1 MPTTRS
7 EYKNLKQGYL
17 DPNIVMKN
25 YQDKRVAT
33 QSEVVSIPDNSNKVK
48 DDTTKPST
56 NTRVSVMEGYKS
68 GGFPNNTKQP
78 TNTCVQVMEGY
89 TPGGTPTSNRNLK
102 SSKKDDCT
110 VL

>member
-1 MPTTRS
+1 
-7 EYKNLKQGYL
+7 
-17 DPNIVMKN
+17 MKN

-56 NTRVSVMEGYKS
+56 NKGVSVMEGYKS

-78 TNTCVQVMEGY
+78 TNTCVQVMEGFSG
-89 TPGGTPTSNRNLK
+89 PRPATSNRNLN
-102 SSKKDDCT
+102 SNKDNGCT
-110 VL
+110 LL